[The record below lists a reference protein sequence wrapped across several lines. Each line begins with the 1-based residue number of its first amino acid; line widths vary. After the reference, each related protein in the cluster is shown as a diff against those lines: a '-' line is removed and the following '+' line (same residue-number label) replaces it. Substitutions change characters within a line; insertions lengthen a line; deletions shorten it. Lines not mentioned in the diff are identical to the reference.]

1 MESSDSD
8 TFQRPS
14 SLLSCVDHVELNIQ
28 PASPSKDRESLQP
41 PNQERSPRVA
51 TRATGFLSLVLC
63 CLFLIPYAVFAMALW
78 GLALI
83 EYVICLSRRGR
94 TPNFN
99 EMTLVRA
106 ERDVRSYVWKNISRG
121 TDNPTSRFCGG
132 VAYIL
137 LPSLR
142 IQDSAKHR
150 DYVAKSEQMAKG
162 IEDEIKG
169 CRHLLEIARDQ
180 RRTFIKMALKQND
193 CSRDQLRHCCDG
205 ISETE
210 RLRTHLDALEKE
222 LVDMKYIAITQAT
235 ADYTG
240 YHGLADWAQKTL
252 ENHKDL
258 IEALYQV
265 SFVGAGLTYSTIFS
279 ATRGN
284 IGLMCYAFALFNCG
298 FTIPM
303 VSIAL
308 LKWAASRPRE
318 ALFASPKIWSSL
330 LNVFLYVSGTAIAVA
345 ICLLN
350 MTIVFL
356 QFREGSDGVR
366 TDSPAQFDVVPRP
379 AGIFALVC
387 ITIPSIMTLLAL
399 ALHYCANGWDT
410 LFSALIGNYK
420 QESGQGFDNYIL
432 R

>member
-14 SLLSCVDHVELNIQ
+14 SLLSSVDHVELNIQ
-28 PASPSKDRESLQP
+28 PASSSKDRESLQSP
-41 PNQERSPRVA
+41 KQERSLRVA
-51 TRATGFLSLVLC
+51 TRATGSLSLVLC
-63 CLFLIPYAVFAMALW
+63 CVFLIPYAVFAVALW

-83 EYVICLSRRGR
+83 EYFICLSRRGR
-94 TPNFN
+94 TLNYN
-99 EMTLVRA
+99 DMTLVKT
-106 ERDVRSYVWKNISRG
+106 ERDVRSYIWKNISRG
-121 TDNPTSRFCGG
+121 TDNPTRRFCGG

-142 IQDSAKHR
+142 IQDSVKHR
-150 DYVAKSEQMAKG
+150 DYVAKSEKMAKV

-169 CRHLLEIARDQ
+169 CRHL
-180 RRTFIKMALKQND
+180 
-193 CSRDQLRHCCDG
+193 
-205 ISETE
+205 
-210 RLRTHLDALEKE
+210 LDALEKE

-235 ADYTG
+235 ADHTG

-318 ALFASPKIWSSL
+318 ALFASPKIWSAL

-350 MTIVFL
+350 VTIVFL
-356 QFREGSDGVR
+356 QFREDSDGVR
-366 TDSPAQFDVVPRP
+366 TDSPAQFNVAPRP